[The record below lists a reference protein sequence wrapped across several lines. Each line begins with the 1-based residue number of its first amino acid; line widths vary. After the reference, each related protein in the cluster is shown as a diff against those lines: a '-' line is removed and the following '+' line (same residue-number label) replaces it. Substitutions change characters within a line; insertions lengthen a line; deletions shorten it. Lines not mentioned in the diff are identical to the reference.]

1 MVAPKKD
8 KADRRTQRIGFRM
21 TEREYEDL
29 KVFIN
34 ENTPFT
40 LSEFIRQAINE
51 KRLLVG
57 GFGFQSI
64 RKL

>member
-1 MVAPKKD
+1 MAAPKKD
-8 KADRRTQRIGFRM
+8 KADRRTKRVGIRF
-21 TEREYEDL
+21 TEGELDDL
-29 KVFIN
+29 KTFVN
-34 ENTPFT
+34 ETPFT